1 MYKLDKPYKEDKK
14 TEFIFKYNQDCF
26 KEGYKCRI
34 EETEA
39 ALYALEENEI
49 LQGNE
54 VIIDPTYEARHL
66 EEVKKLKIQENDN
79 ARDIALNQGVTY
91 QNILFDSDTDQ
102 KANLLGAVLQMSDEA
117 TIEWYGMNNNVLV
130 CTKQDLLNIG
140 GLITQLHTF
149 CWTKNA
155 EIKNEISEAATIEE
169 VENIEID
176 YGGIN

>member
-1 MYKLDKPYKEDKK
+1 MKIIEKLIDFTEEEKK
-14 TEFIFKYNQDCF
+14 EFIKKYGSSDYQVRQVNNELQAWGYDDF
-26 KEGYKCRI
+26 DKAQILLPEPAPLTPEEAINLAKEF
-34 EETEA
+34 
-39 ALYALEENEI
+39 
-49 LQGNE
+49 
-54 VIIDPTYEARHL
+54 
-66 EEVKKLKIQENDN
+66 KIQENDN
-79 ARDIALNQGVTY
+79 ARDIALNQGVIY
-91 QNILFDSDTDQ
+91 QGILFDSDTDQ
-102 KANLLGAVLQMSDEA
+102 KANLLGAVLQMSDED

-176 YGGIN
+176 YEGVN

>member
-1 MYKLDKPYKEDKK
+1 MAFYTIQNNSLLRADK
-14 TEFIFKYNQDCF
+14 
-26 KEGYKCRI
+26 
-34 EETEA
+34 EESLTRFYDNV
-39 ALYALEENEI
+39 LPLPDDYEENKYIVQDNELI
-49 LQGNE
+49 LNPDWDSIHLNE
-54 VIIDPTYEARHL
+54 VKEEKII
-66 EEVKKLKIQENDN
+66 ENDN

-102 KANLLGAVLQMSDEA
+102 KANLLGAVLQMSDTA

-176 YGGIN
+176 YEGVN